1 MVVGFKQ
8 LEGLIYAH
16 KTSVFRCLYQTRK
29 VSGHVYVCIKGINLP
44 LYLPL
49 VWKLSCSSYIP
60 SNLII
65 QQSEICNQLC
75 HE

>member
-1 MVVGFKQ
+1 M
-8 LEGLIYAH
+8 YM
-16 KTSVFRCLYQTRK
+16 
-29 VSGHVYVCIKGINLP
+29 CIKGINLH
-44 LYLPL
+44 LYLPS

-75 HE
+75 LE